1 MAALG
6 LLVVKV
12 NQVTRYVC
20 DVPYGNKNLT
30 DTQYNY
36 SVIIVVYPVNRV
48 LMVILEMQETVVQR
62 ELLERRY

>member
-36 SVIIVVYPVNRV
+36 CVIIVVYPINRV